1 MKVGIRIASKERESS
16 VAPSVNLGALD
27 AASRVITARNSKP
40 VEENTAL
47 KLLALLRANSKVLAI
62 CTILGCI
69 GAYVFTVN
77 QTPVYRAQGSLEIQD
92 LNENFLNLR
101 EVSQVSS
108 SQPTSSGSDMQ
119 TQVRLLQSQSL
130 LARVIGQLPE
140 EKMPPPAGIRS
151 LLPQFSQNEKALKP
165 SAEARAEAASANLQV
180 HDTRQTR
187 IVDLIFDS
195 PDPNYAAAFV
205 NKLAQQY
212 IAQSIEARLEISKGT
227 SSWLEE
233 QIGELRGKLAD
244 SENRLQ
250 SYAKNS
256 GLLVTTEEHRPD
268 EQKLRQVQENL
279 SKAQENRMMKQARME
294 AALLAPLDSLEAP
307 LGSALRDHQA
317 KAADLRRQRADLLTV
332 YTPDFDG
339 VKRLESQL
347 VVIEATLR
355 SESAAVLQAI
365 RNDYND
371 SIRREQLMQEGY
383 ESQVAQVNKQG
394 SIAIQY
400 GILKRDVDTNRL
412 LYNTLMQ
419 KAAEAKVV
427 SALRA
432 SSARL
437 VDRARTPLRP
447 YRPSLALNIMW
458 GSTAGLLLGLVL
470 VTALDRSDDRIR
482 RPGDLAFH
490 LDVPELGVIPQF
502 RKQRPNRIDKAAIY
516 ADAPLRDGWEN
527 LALLSGKLP
536 SWNNPSS
543 MEAESYRSV
552 LTSILFSREAGR
564 APQVIV
570 VTSALAAE
578 GKTTLVM
585 NLAAVLSQ
593 MKRRVLLI
601 DAARE
606 RGLHKMLRLD
616 GNFGLSDLVDLPG
629 VQTDLFQYVTHPTPM
644 PGVSLVATGPKETG
658 ALELMYSMTPLLAE
672 MRGGYDVILID
683 SPSLCDLPDARVF
696 GRMSDGVILVVRA
709 GETTREVAQAA
720 ASRLKEDGS
729 ILLGTVLNN

>member
-1 MKVGIRIASKERESS
+1 MKLGIKAASKERENI
-16 VAPSVNLGALD
+16 VAPSSKFGAL
-27 AASRVITARNSKP
+27 AAATHVISASNAKP
-40 VEENTAL
+40 AGENTAL
-47 KLLALLRANSKVLAI
+47 KLWAFLRAHCKLLALS
-62 CTILGCI
+62 TILGCL
-69 GAYVFTVN
+69 GAYVVTAS

-101 EVSQVSS
+101 EVSQVST
-108 SQPTSSGSDMQ
+108 SQPTSSSSDMQ

-130 LARVIGQLPE
+130 LARVVRQLPD
-140 EKMPPPAGIRS
+140 EKLPPPTGVRS
-151 LLPQFSQNEKALKP
+151 FITQFQQNEIAVKP
-165 SAEARAEAASANLQV
+165 SPEIRAEAASQNLQV
-180 HDTRQTR
+180 RDTRQTR

-195 PDPNYAAAFV
+195 PDPSYAAAFV

-227 SSWLEE
+227 SAWLEE
-233 QIGELRGKLAD
+233 QIGDLRGKLAD

-250 SYAKNS
+250 AYAKLS

-268 EQKLRQVQENL
+268 EQKLHQVQENL
-279 SKAQENRMMKQARME
+279 SKAQENRMMKQARLE

-332 YTPDFDG
+332 YTSDFDG

-347 VVIEATLR
+347 AVIDATLR
-355 SESAAVLQAI
+355 SESAAVLQGI
-365 RNDYND
+365 RTDYND
-371 SIRREQLMQEGY
+371 SIRREQLLQESY
-383 ESQVAQVNKQG
+383 ENQVTQVNKQG

-437 VDRARTPLRP
+437 VDRAQTPLKP
-447 YRPSLALNIMW
+447 YRPSMLLNMMW

-482 RPGDLAFH
+482 RPGDLAHH

-502 RKQRPNRIDKAAIY
+502 RNQEPRRIDKGNLY
-516 ADAPLRDGWEN
+516 AGARQREDRESRA
-527 LALLSGKLP
+527 LASGKLP
-536 SWNNPSS
+536 TWNNPTS
-543 MEAESYRSV
+543 MEAESFRSV
-552 LTSILFSREAGR
+552 LTSILFSREAGL

-606 RGLHKMLRLD
+606 RGLHKWLGLD

-629 VQTDLFQYVTHPTPM
+629 IQTDLFQYVTHPTPM

-672 MRGGYDVILID
+672 MRGEYDLILID

>member
-1 MKVGIRIASKERESS
+1 MKLVIKAAAKERENV
-16 VAPSVNLGALD
+16 VAPSSNFGAF
-27 AASRVITARNSKP
+27 AAATHVITARNAKP
-40 VEENTAL
+40 AGENTAL
-47 KLLALLRANSKVLAI
+47 KLWAFLCAHSKLLTLS
-62 CTILGCI
+62 TILGCFV
-69 GAYVFTVN
+69 AYVFTAS

-101 EVSQVSS
+101 EVSQVST
-108 SQPTSSGSDMQ
+108 SQPTSSSSDMQ

-130 LARVIGQLPE
+130 LARVVKQLPD
-140 EKMPPPAGIRS
+140 EKLPPPTGVRLFI
-151 LLPQFSQNEKALKP
+151 PQFRPDEIAVKP
-165 SAEARAEAASANLQV
+165 SPEMRAEAASQNLQV
-180 HDTRQTR
+180 RDTRQTR

-195 PDPNYAAAFV
+195 PDPSYAAAFV

-212 IAQSIEARLEISKGT
+212 IAQSIEARIEISKGT
-227 SSWLEE
+227 SIWLEE
-233 QIGELRGKLAD
+233 QIGDLRGKLAD

-250 SYAKNS
+250 TYAKLS

-268 EQKLRQVQENL
+268 EQKLHQVQENL

-347 VVIEATLR
+347 AVIDATLR
-355 SESAAVLQAI
+355 SESAAVLQGI
-365 RNDYND
+365 RTDYND
-371 SIRREQLMQEGY
+371 SIRREQLLQESY
-383 ESQVAQVNKQG
+383 ENQVTKVNQQG

-437 VDRARTPLRP
+437 VDRAQTPLKP
-447 YRPSLALNIMW
+447 YRPSLLLNMMW
-458 GSTAGLLLGLVL
+458 GSTAGLLMGLVL
-470 VTALDRSDDRIR
+470 VTALERSDDRIR
-482 RPGDLAFH
+482 KPGDLAFH
-490 LDVPELGVIPQF
+490 LDAPELGVIPQL
-502 RKQRPNRIDKAAIY
+502 RSQEPRRIDKGYIY
-516 ADAPLRDGWEN
+516 ADHQHDTRESRA
-527 LALLSGKLP
+527 LASGKLP
-536 SWNNPSS
+536 TWNNPSS
-543 MEAESYRSV
+543 MEAESFRSV

-570 VTSALAAE
+570 VTSAMAAE

-606 RGLHKMLRLD
+606 RGLHKWLGLE

-629 VQTDLFQYVTHPTPM
+629 VQMDLFQYVTHPTPM

-658 ALELMYSMTPLLAE
+658 ALELMYSMTPLLAK
-672 MRGGYDVILID
+672 MRGEYDLILID

-720 ASRLKEDGS
+720 SSRLKEDGS